1 VEKKTMFKLVNFT
14 EYVQEVLKTAEYR
27 KGEDFE
33 CIIAIAK
40 ALPGCLTQGKNYEE
54 ARTNLIDAI
63 ETWIIS
69 AIKDG
74 EELPEVNNCKLI
86 IGKPEELEAAHA

>member
-1 VEKKTMFKLVNFT
+1 MSKLVNFT
-14 EYVQEVLKTAEYR
+14 EYVQEVLKTAEYI

-54 ARTNLIDAI
+54 AKQTL
-63 ETWIIS
+63 
-69 AIKDG
+69 
-74 EELPEVNNCKLI
+74 LMP
-86 IGKPEELEAAHA
+86 

>member
-1 VEKKTMFKLVNFT
+1 MFKLVNFT

-40 ALPGCLTQGKNYEE
+40 ALPGCLT
-54 ARTNLIDAI
+54 
-63 ETWIIS
+63 
-69 AIKDG
+69 
-74 EELPEVNNCKLI
+74 
-86 IGKPEELEAAHA
+86 